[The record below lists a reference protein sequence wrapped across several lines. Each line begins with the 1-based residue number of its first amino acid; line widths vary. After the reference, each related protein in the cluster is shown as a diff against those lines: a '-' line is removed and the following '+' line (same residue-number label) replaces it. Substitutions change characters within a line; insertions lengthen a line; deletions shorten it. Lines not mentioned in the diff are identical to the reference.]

1 MAKKTTD
8 DTKTTNDTMISIRIP
23 LGMLVKLDLRARD
36 EGDRSKLIRKLLTS
50 DDHLREDAAA

>member
-1 MAKKTTD
+1 
-8 DTKTTNDTMISIRIP
+8 
-23 LGMLVKLDLRARD
+23 MLVKLDLRARD